1 MSLVVIFTHF
11 ASKQPVWVRVGAGA
25 PLAVAALSLC
35 LATAMSGWQAEA
47 TEPQSD
53 SAPAAAPSAPP
64 LSLPDHK
71 ILPNDLL
78 SIAVYDE
85 PELSRSVRVDVD
97 GRIEVPQLTEKLQA
111 VGLMPREIEKE
122 ISSALVDGQIL
133 LHPVVAVSILEYAER
148 SISVVGDVK
157 MPGQFRITS
166 PISLLEALA
175 KAGWVT
181 SDAGPDVLLTTAD
194 SPAPRKINLRDL
206 QMSTDRSLNV
216 TLTGGEIISIPDA
229 KQELAARFPEGP
241 KIWITG
247 NVGHPVV
254 YSIANP
260 ADATVLKVM
269 ASAGGDAQ
277 NYAKTAWVYR
287 REGAGNRRSISISL
301 SDIMHR
307 KAPDVTL
314 QADDVLLVPDSDTK
328 KMQEYYETNP
338 LTPPWEIAK

>member
-1 MSLVVIFTHF
+1 MNRWENASALVVIFTHF
-11 ASKQPVWVRVGAGA
+11 ASKQPVSV
-25 PLAVAALSLC
+25 LALSMC
-35 LATAMSGWQAEA
+35 VATAMLGWQAEPV
-47 TEPQSD
+47 T
-53 SAPAAAPSAPP
+53 APA
-64 LSLPDHK
+64 SLPDHK

-78 SIAVYDE
+78 SITVYDE
-85 PELSRSVRVDVD
+85 PELSRSVRVDAD
-97 GRIEVPQLTEKLQA
+97 GRIEMPQITEKLQA
-111 VGLMPREIEKE
+111 AGLMPRDIEKE

-133 LHPVVAVSILEYAER
+133 LHPIVAVSILEYAER
-148 SISVVGDVK
+148 YVSVVGDVK

-181 SDAGPDVLLTTAD
+181 SDAGPDVLLTTPD
-194 SPAPRKINLRDL
+194 SPAPRKINLREL

-216 TLTGGEIISIPDA
+216 LLTGGEMVSVPDA
-229 KQELAARFPEGP
+229 QKELAARFPEGP

-247 NVGHPVV
+247 NVAHPLV
-254 YSIANP
+254 YSITNP

-269 ASAGGDAQ
+269 ASAGGEVQ
-277 NYAKTAWVYR
+277 NYAKTAWIYR
-287 REGAGNRRSISISL
+287 REGAGNPRSIPIPL

-328 KMQEYYETNP
+328 KMQEYYDTHP
-338 LTPPWEIAK
+338 LTPPWEKAK